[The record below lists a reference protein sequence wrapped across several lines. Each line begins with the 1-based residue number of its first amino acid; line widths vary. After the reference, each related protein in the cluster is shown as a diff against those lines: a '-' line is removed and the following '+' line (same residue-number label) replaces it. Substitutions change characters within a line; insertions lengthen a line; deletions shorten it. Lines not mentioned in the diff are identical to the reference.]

1 MKELLSQYM
10 PGHAIYMVKCDIAD
24 RYYRNQSDV
33 LYGPK
38 KEDEEGHP
46 LRNAD
51 NRIPRNFHGLI
62 VNQKAAYAFT
72 TPPTFDIGSS
82 KATAE
87 ILKALGD
94 EYRKECMELCVNAAN
109 AGVA

>member
-10 PGHAIYMVKCDIAD
+10 PGHAMYMIRCDIAD
-24 RYYRNQSDV
+24 RYYRNKSDIF
-33 LYGPK
+33 YGDEK
-38 KEDEEGHP
+38 KDEEGHP

-82 KATAE
+82 KANAE
-87 ILKALGD
+87 ILKSLGPKALI
-94 EYRKECMELCVNAAN
+94 
-109 AGVA
+109 

>member
-10 PGHAIYMVKCDIAD
+10 PGHAMYMVKCDIAD

-38 KEDEEGHP
+38 KEDNEGNP

-51 NRIPRNFHGLI
+51 NRIP
-62 VNQKAAYAFT
+62 
-72 TPPTFDIGSS
+72 S
-82 KATAE
+82 
-87 ILKALGD
+87 
-94 EYRKECMELCVNAAN
+94 
-109 AGVA
+109 

>member
-10 PGHAIYMVKCDIAD
+10 PGHALYMVKCDIAD

-38 KEDEEGHP
+38 KEDNEGNP

-72 TPPTFDIGSS
+72 TPPTFDVGNS
-82 KATAE
+82 KANAE
-87 ILKALGD
+87 ILKSLGD
-94 EYRKECMELCVNAAN
+94 EYRKECTFFVVN
-109 AGVA
+109 VYLE